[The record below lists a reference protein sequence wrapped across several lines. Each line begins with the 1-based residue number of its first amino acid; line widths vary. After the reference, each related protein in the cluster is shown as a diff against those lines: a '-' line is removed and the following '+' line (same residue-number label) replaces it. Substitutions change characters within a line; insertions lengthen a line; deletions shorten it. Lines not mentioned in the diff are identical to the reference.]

1 MPKINKG
8 NKEKLIKRLTKQEEP
23 PVEEVA
29 QEEEDFSFLAPVE
42 PIEEAPEEKFLTE
55 EVVNMLFQE
64 GYEAY
69 LRGDE
74 ISSCPV
80 ERFNEEDQQVVQGV
94 WEEGWATGLRE
105 FNTARIILDVKALV
119 GLLREEEL
127 DEEAEEMYDAIFED
141 LGLAIDALD
150 TIVNYAE
157 MEEFCQNLM
166 S

>member
-23 PVEEVA
+23 PVEEIA
-29 QEEEDFSFLAPVE
+29 QEEEEEDFSFLAP
-42 PIEEAPEEKFLTE
+42 IEEIPEERFLTE
-55 EVVNMLFQE
+55 EVVNMIFQE
-64 GYEAY
+64 GYDAY

-74 ISSCPV
+74 ISACPV
-80 ERFNEEDQQVVQGV
+80 DRFNEEDQQVIQGV

-150 TIVNYAE
+150 TIVNYTE